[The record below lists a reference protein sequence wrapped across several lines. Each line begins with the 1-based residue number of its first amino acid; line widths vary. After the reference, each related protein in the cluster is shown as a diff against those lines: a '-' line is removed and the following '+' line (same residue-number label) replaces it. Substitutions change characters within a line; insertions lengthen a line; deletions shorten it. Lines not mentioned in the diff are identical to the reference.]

1 MAVQTG
7 KTETEREFSWPFGK
21 KNYLLFGLG
30 IVSII
35 LGYITLANTAV
46 DPNPDEGGWGQIFL
60 TLSPA
65 LLVLG
70 YCVLIP
76 ISIIVDGSNAD
87 SKKQDS

>member
-1 MAVQTG
+1 MAEPKQD
-7 KTETEREFSWPFGK
+7 ENQRREFSWPFGK
-21 KNYLLFGLG
+21 KNYLIFAVGM
-30 IVSII
+30 IAII

-46 DPNPDEGGWGQIFL
+46 DPDPTDNSWAQIFL

-76 ISIIVDGSNAD
+76 ISIIVDGRKSEN
-87 SKKQDS
+87 KK

>member
-1 MAVQTG
+1 MAIQ
-7 KTETEREFSWPFGK
+7 TETEREFSWPFGK
-21 KNYLLFGLG
+21 KNYLLFALG
-30 IVSII
+30 IISII

-76 ISIIVDGSNAD
+76 ISIIVDSGKAED
-87 SKKQDS
+87 KEQDN

>member
-1 MAVQTG
+1 MAT
-7 KTETEREFSWPFGK
+7 KSESTREFTWPFGK
-21 KNYLLFGLG
+21 KNYILFGLG
-30 IVSII
+30 IVSIV

-76 ISIIVDGSNAD
+76 ISIIVDGVSAEN
-87 SKKQDS
+87 KEQDS

>member
-1 MAVQTG
+1 MEQDTMAS
-7 KTETEREFSWPFGK
+7 KTDTQREFGWPFGR

-30 IVSII
+30 IVSIV

-46 DPNPDEGGWGQIFL
+46 DPEGDFL
-60 TLSPA
+60 STLSPA

-76 ISIIVDGSNAD
+76 VSIIIDGSSAED
-87 SKKQDS
+87 KEQDD